1 MLRDICSE
9 WRFEGEQAP
18 VRGSNGKRGLLES
31 GEQSG
36 LNRWVSKGA
45 GTRWKGESG
54 KHRRESA
61 GGLLDPG

>member
-36 LNRWVSKGA
+36 LNRWVRKGA
-45 GTRWKGESG
+45 GRKGESQG
-54 KHRRESA
+54 NTEGSQ
-61 GGLLDPG
+61 LVDF